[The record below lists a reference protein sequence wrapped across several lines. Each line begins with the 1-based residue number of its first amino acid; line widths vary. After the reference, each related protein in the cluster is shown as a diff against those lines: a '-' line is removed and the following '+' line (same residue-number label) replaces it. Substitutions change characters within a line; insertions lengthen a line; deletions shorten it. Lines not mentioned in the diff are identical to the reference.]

1 MNDENINEKKEKRK
15 EIFGKIFRKIEKT
28 QKNEKMIQEM
38 VKYKYIAITVLI
50 IIFLFFFQIWNS
62 KVPEFKGKLELEP
75 LLSENKVIE
84 QDIKNQILAQKAEE
98 IGIKPINNPDIQDYL
113 NLFLQKGTIIWDFTT
128 NEQTTY
134 NGVDVVVKAVKLN
147 NGYTVFNLN
156 NKQYYIKE

>member
-1 MNDENINEKKEKRK
+1 MDDEKKEKRK

-28 QKNEKMIQEM
+28 QKNEKIIQEIM
-38 VKYKYIAITVLI
+38 KYKYIAITVLI

-75 LLSENKVIE
+75 LLSENKAIE

-98 IGIKPINNPDIQDYL
+98 IGVKPINNPDIEDYF
-113 NLFLQKGTIIWDFTT
+113 NLYLQKGTIIWDFTT

-134 NGVDVVVKAVKLN
+134 NGVDVVVKAVKLQ
-147 NGYTVFNLN
+147 NGSTVFTIN
-156 NKQYYIKE
+156 NIQYYIKEE

>member
-62 KVPEFKGKLELEP
+62 KVPEFKGKLKLEP
-75 LLSENKVIE
+75 LLSENKAIE

-98 IGIKPINNPDIQDYL
+98 IGVKPINNPDIEDYF
-113 NLFLQKGTIIWDFTT
+113 NLYLQKGTTIWDFPT

-134 NGVDVVVKAVKLN
+134 NGVDVVVKAVKLQ
-147 NGYTVFNLN
+147 NGSTVFTIN
-156 NKQYYIKE
+156 NIQYYIKE